1 MILCVS
7 LESVIIFP
15 FLINLPSLELLCLCV
30 CYGWQNTTFLWRCG
44 GSSVY
49 PVSLTFR
56 TCLFWLFSRDH
67 SAAWGGA
74 HSAVPGPARLKG
86 LSVLPTLMLIPSG
99 QQTFLD
105 RVISRVGISNL
116 WLFLNTV
123 TRSLLAAGPQA
134 ENRHMGVCFDS
145 SCCRQTG
152 FLSQRKQY
160 TNGFKIWIPPSC
172 YLFICSWL
180 VTALPTLWIVTS

>member
-1 MILCVS
+1 MYHWS
-7 LESVIIFP
+7 LLSSSP
-15 FLINLPSLELLCLCV
+15 FLLIFLVWSFSVFVFVKDGRIPPFFEDVGALLSIQYHWLSEHAFSGCFLETIQLH
-30 CYGWQNTTFLWRCG
+30 G
-44 GSSVY
+44 
-49 PVSLTFR
+49 
-56 TCLFWLFSRDH
+56 
-67 SAAWGGA
+67 GGA

-86 LSVLPTLMLIPSG
+86 LPVLPTLMLIPSG

-134 ENRHMGVCFDS
+134 ENRHTGVCFDS

-160 TNGFKIWIPPSC
+160 TTGFRIWIPPSC